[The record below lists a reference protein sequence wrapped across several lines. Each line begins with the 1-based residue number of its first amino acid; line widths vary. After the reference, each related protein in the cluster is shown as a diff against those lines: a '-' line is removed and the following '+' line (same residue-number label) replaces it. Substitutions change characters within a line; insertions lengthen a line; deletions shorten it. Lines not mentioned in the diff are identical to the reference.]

1 MVFRVYQ
8 KLQRLTILQTDVIVP
23 VFPKT
28 FSGADL
34 SIHLQK
40 KSGVRFSW
48 ASRSLSIFPT

>member
-40 KSGVRFSW
+40 KSGVRFCW